1 MSSNKHQVVK
11 ARIRGIYATAITKIL
26 LDNGILI
33 VQASPIIRHRLGL
46 PENNAAPDVTVK
58 TLDDDPHTLLVI
70 GFPDQVDTVSRIIEE
85 YVEEYIKWE
94 SKLGLYSIVKG
105 VVVERKND
113 ECLVRLPYNTTST
126 LKPCYEEEGNE
137 IIVSI
142 AKTRIKP
149 DEPIRITKNIRVIGY
164 YAAIIDGEAKITIS
178 EHIRNY
184 DKRAEL
190 LTIASNTIREGY
202 GVHWRSS
209 AGYADTKTL
218 LSELEEL
225 RKKIKEIKDQASKA
239 QPLTIIYPGEKIV
252 LITLPSTAKRKLDE
266 IRSKVTPTTPYH
278 HTAKALGNEIAVIVD
293 FAEKLLSNKWI
304 TMEQTYQ
311 GILEYIADKLK
322 EARKI
327 EIYHIKP
334 EGKILKLTPGKIESL
349 ITKSNKIIL
358 ELKRTFKTHGVYDGL
373 GIEKEPGDYDL
384 MRIDTSS
391 WTIIHRYYD
400 KSGNLKGEYININ
413 TPPEI
418 TTNKI
423 VYHDL
428 AIDIV
433 KIEDKTK
440 IIDLNEYIKLLKE
453 GAISQAIHNKI
464 IEEVKKY
471 GIDLEKEIKAAV
483 EANED
488 KN

>member
-1 MSSNKHQVVK
+1 MPNNQHQIVK

-26 LDNGILI
+26 LDNGVLI

-46 PENNAAPDVTVK
+46 PENNTAPDVTVK

-85 YVEEYIKWE
+85 HVEEYIKWE

-105 VVVERKND
+105 VIIEKRND
-113 ECLVRLPYNTTST
+113 ECLVKLPHDITSI
-126 LKPCYEEEGNE
+126 LKPCSEEEGNE
-137 IIVSI
+137 VIVSV
-142 AKTRIKP
+142 AKTRLKP
-149 DEPIRITKNIRVIGY
+149 NEPVRITKNIRIIGY
-164 YAAIIDGEAKITIS
+164 YAAIIDGEAKVTIS

-209 AGYADTKTL
+209 AGYANVKTL

-225 RKKIKEIKDQASKA
+225 KKKIKDIKDKAVKA
-239 QPLTIIYPGEKIV
+239 QPLTVVYPGEKIV
-252 LITLPSTAKRKLDE
+252 LLTLPSTAKRKLDE

-304 TMEQTYQ
+304 TMEQAYQ

-349 ITKSNKIIL
+349 MIKSNRIIL
-358 ELKRTFKTHGVYDGL
+358 ELKRIFKTRGVYDGL
-373 GIEKEPGDYDL
+373 GIEKEPGDYDI

-413 TPPEI
+413 TPPEV

-433 KIEDKTK
+433 KTENETK
-440 IIDLNEYIKLLKE
+440 IIDIDEYIKLLKE
-453 GAISQAIHNKI
+453 GVISQTIHNKVV
-464 IEEVKKY
+464 EEIKKY
-471 GIDLEKEIKAAV
+471 GIDLEKEIETIKL
-483 EANED
+483 NED